1 MKSPYCT
8 PSDEMLVE
16 LFSTIKNIAVIGLS
30 PRPNRPSHRVAKH
43 MLEFG
48 FDVIPVRPA
57 VPEILGQK
65 AYNSLHK
72 IPFEVDLVDVFRAS
86 KYVDDIT
93 DQCIDK
99 KVKAMWLQEG
109 VVDAE
114 SVIKACSKKIYTVMD
129 RCIYK
134 EYMRL
139 MKQH

>member
-86 KYVDDIT
+86 KYVADIT

-114 SVIKACSKKIYTVMD
+114 SVIKACSKKI
-129 RCIYK
+129 
-134 EYMRL
+134 
-139 MKQH
+139 